1 MGSNSDPNIDAE
13 NLGNSTLVAYL
24 VIIIGYIVDGREFI
38 QESILE
44 PIWNFIGTFMF
55 MASGVVAIMTW
66 QGETRAK
73 VTSSSALTEREYN
86 RDIDAGL
93 AMGAMC
99 IIIGIFYMCDFFVSY
114 FARRK
119 LLSEERA

>member
-1 MGSNSDPNIDAE
+1 MGSGA
-13 NLGNSTLVAYL
+13 
-24 VIIIGYIVDGREFI
+24 
-38 QESILE
+38 
-44 PIWNFIGTFMF
+44 
-55 MASGVVAIMTW
+55 VAIMTW

-73 VTSSSALTEREYN
+73 VTSSSTLTEMEYN
-86 RDIDAGL
+86 RLARQTLCLWLSSNCIIASELKTLCLVFRDIDAGL

-119 LLSEERA
+119 LLSEDNRA

>member
-1 MGSNSDPNIDAE
+1 MGSGA
-13 NLGNSTLVAYL
+13 
-24 VIIIGYIVDGREFI
+24 
-38 QESILE
+38 
-44 PIWNFIGTFMF
+44 
-55 MASGVVAIMTW
+55 VAIMTW

-73 VTSSSALTEREYN
+73 VTSSSTLTEREYN
-86 RDIDAGL
+86 RLVRQTLTVSVAVFKLSSNCIIPSELQILCLVFRDIDAGL

-119 LLSEERA
+119 LLSEDNRA